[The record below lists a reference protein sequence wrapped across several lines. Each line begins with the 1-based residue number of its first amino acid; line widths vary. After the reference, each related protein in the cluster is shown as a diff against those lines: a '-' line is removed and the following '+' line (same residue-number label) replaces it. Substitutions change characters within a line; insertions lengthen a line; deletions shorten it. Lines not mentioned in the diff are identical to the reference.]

1 MAIEKVAIVGSGFLG
16 AKIALRSAV
25 KGYSVSMYD
34 INQDALMKAKEMQE
48 NELSSRT
55 ENNTLTEQEK
65 TIIQSR
71 IKDTL
76 NLSEAVADADLVIEA
91 IPERVELKRNI
102 FKEIDKASPAH
113 TIIATNSSSIR
124 VSQIEDVCN
133 RPEKVLNLHFYD
145 PLQQSTMV
153 DIMRGTKTSDDT
165 IEQVTEYVKGLE
177 ITPLLVQKESTGF
190 LFNRVWRAIK
200 KETLHLVDDGVGSFE
215 DVDRAWMI
223 MFGGPMGPFG
233 LMDMVGLDVVRD
245 IEMVYYNESSDDS
258 DYPPRLLLD
267 RIERGELGVKAGK
280 GFYQYPNPAYEDPRW
295 LKG

>member
-1 MAIEKVAIVGSGFLG
+1 MAIEKVAVVGSGFLG

-25 KGYSVSMYD
+25 KGYPVSMYD
-34 INQDALMKAKEMQE
+34 INQDALEKAKEMQE
-48 NELSSRT
+48 NELSSRI
-55 ENNTLTEQEK
+55 EKNTLTEQAK

-102 FKEIDKASPAH
+102 FKEIDEASPAH

-124 VSQIEDVCN
+124 VSHIEDACE

-145 PLQQSTMV
+145 PLQQATMV

-223 MFGGPMGPFG
+223 MFGSPKGPFG

-245 IEMVYYNESSDDS
+245 IEMVYYNESGDDS

-280 GFYQYPNPAYEDPRW
+280 GFYTYPNPAYEDPRW

>member
-1 MAIEKVAIVGSGFLG
+1 MAIEKVAVVGSGFLG

-25 KGYSVSMYD
+25 KGYPVSMYD
-34 INQDALMKAKEMQE
+34 INQDALGKAKEMQA
-48 NELSSRT
+48 NELSSRI
-55 ENNTLTEQEK
+55 EKNTLTEQEK

-102 FKEIDKASPAH
+102 FKEIDEASPAH

-124 VSQIEDVCN
+124 VSHIEDACD

-145 PLQQSTMV
+145 PLQQATMV

-165 IEQVTEYVKGLE
+165 IEQVTEFVKGLE

-223 MFGGPMGPFG
+223 MFGSPKGPFG

-245 IEMVYYNESSDDS
+245 IEMVYYNESGDDS

-280 GFYQYPNPAYEDPRW
+280 GFYTYPNPAYEDPRW
-295 LKG
+295 IKG

>member
-1 MAIEKVAIVGSGFLG
+1 
-16 AKIALRSAV
+16 
-25 KGYSVSMYD
+25 MYD

-48 NELSSRT
+48 NELSSRI

-133 RPEKVLNLHFYD
+133 RPEKILNLHFYD

-245 IEMVYYNESSDDS
+245 IEMVYYNESGDDS

>member
-1 MAIEKVAIVGSGFLG
+1 MAIEKVAIVGSGFMG
-16 AKIALRSAV
+16 AKIALRNAV
-25 KGYSVSMYD
+25 KGYPVSMYD
-34 INQDALMKAKEMQE
+34 INQDALRKAKEMQE
-48 NELSSRT
+48 NELSSRI
-55 ENNTLTEQEK
+55 ENKTLTEQEK
-65 TIIQSR
+65 KLIQSR
-71 IKDTL
+71 IESTS

-91 IPERVELKRNI
+91 IPERVELKWNI
-102 FKEIDKASPAH
+102 FKEIDEASPAH

-124 VSQIEDVCN
+124 VSLIEDACE

-165 IEQVTEYVKGLE
+165 IEQVTEFVKGLE

-223 MFGGPMGPFG
+223 MFGSPMGPFG

-245 IEMVYYNESSDDS
+245 IEMVYYNESGDDS

-280 GFYQYPNPAYEDPRW
+280 GFYTYPNPAYEDPRW

>member
-1 MAIEKVAIVGSGFLG
+1 MAIEKVAVVGSGFMG

-25 KGYSVSMYD
+25 KGYPVSMYD
-34 INQDALMKAKEMQE
+34 INPDALRKAKEMQE
-48 NELSSRT
+48 NELSSRI
-55 ENNTLTEQEK
+55 ENKTLTEQEK

-71 IKDTL
+71 IKSTS

-102 FKEIDKASPAH
+102 FKKIDEASPAH

-124 VSQIEDVCN
+124 VSLIEDACE

-145 PLQQSTMV
+145 PLQQATMV

-223 MFGGPMGPFG
+223 MFDRPGGPFG
-233 LMDMVGLDVVRD
+233 LMDRIGLDVVRD
-245 IEMVYYNESSDDS
+245 IEMVYYNESGDES

-267 RIERGELGVKAGK
+267 RVERGDLGVKTGK
-280 GFYQYPNPAYEDPRW
+280 GFYTYPNPAYEDPRW
-295 LKG
+295 IKG

>member
-1 MAIEKVAIVGSGFLG
+1 MAIEKIAIVGSGFLG
-16 AKIALRSAV
+16 AKITLRSAM
-25 KGYSVSMYD
+25 KGYSASMYD
-34 INQDALMKAKEMQE
+34 IDQDALTRAKENQE
-48 NELSSRT
+48 NELSTRID
-55 ENNTLTEQEK
+55 NKTLDEQEK
-65 TIIQSR
+65 KRIQRR
-71 IKDTL
+71 IRSTT
-76 NLSEAVADADLVIEA
+76 NLIEAVSDADLVIEA
-91 IPERVELKRNI
+91 IPERLELKKKI

-124 VSQIEDVCN
+124 VSLIEDACE

-145 PLQQSTMV
+145 PLQETTMV
-153 DIMRGTKTSDDT
+153 DIMRGTKTSDNT
-165 IEQVTEYVKGLE
+165 VEQVIEYVKGLG

-223 MFGGPMGPFG
+223 MFDKPVGPFG
-233 LMDMVGLDVVRD
+233 MMDRIGLDVVRD
-245 IEMVYYNESSDDS
+245 IEMVYYNESSDES

-267 RIERGELGVKAGK
+267 RVERGDLGVKTGK
-280 GFYQYPNPAYEDPRW
+280 GFYTYPNPAYDDPDW

>member
-1 MAIEKVAIVGSGFLG
+1 MAIKNVAVVGSGFLG
-16 AKIALRSAV
+16 AKISLRNAL
-25 KGYSVSMYD
+25 KGYPVSMFD
-34 INQDALMKAKEMQE
+34 LNQDAIRKAKETLE
-48 NELSSRT
+48 NELSSRIK
-55 ENNTLTEQEK
+55 NNTLTEQEK

-71 IKDTL
+71 IKSTIL
-76 NLSEAVADADLVIEA
+76 LSEAVADADLVIEA

-102 FKEIDKASPAH
+102 FKKIDEASPAH

-124 VSQIEDVCN
+124 VSLIEDACK

-145 PLQQSTMV
+145 PTQQSTMV

-165 IEQVTEYVKGLE
+165 IEKVTEYVKGLE

-223 MFGGPMGPFG
+223 MFDRPGGPFG
-233 LMDMVGLDVVRD
+233 SMDRIGLDVVRD
-245 IEMVYYNESSDDS
+245 IEMVYYNESGDESDF
-258 DYPPRLLLD
+258 PPRLLLD
-267 RIERGELGVKAGK
+267 RVERGDLGVKTGK
-280 GFYQYPNPAYEDPRW
+280 GFYTYPNPAYEDPDW

>member
-16 AKIALRSAV
+16 AKIALRSAI

-34 INQDALMKAKEMQE
+34 INQDALEKAKEMQE
-48 NELSSRT
+48 NELSSRIESKT
-55 ENNTLTEQEK
+55 ITEQEK

-71 IKDTL
+71 IKDIS

-102 FKEIDKASPAH
+102 FKEIDEGSPAH

-124 VSQIEDVCN
+124 VSLIEDACD

-145 PLQQSTMV
+145 PLQQPTMV

-223 MFGGPMGPFG
+223 MFGGSMGPFG

-245 IEMVYYNESSDDS
+245 IEMVYYDESGDEF

-267 RIERGELGVKAGK
+267 RTERGELGVKAGK
-280 GFYQYPNPAYEDPRW
+280 GFYIYPNPAYEDPRW

>member
-48 NELSSRT
+48 NELSSRI